1 MLHCKQDEAKII
13 YIQIIKILDVCFS
26 TYWCL
31 FFFIIYL
38 FLKLLHNLVN
48 DICVFIQNKRLN
60 SNKMLI
66 FLNKGNVI
74 KENIDNFITIFYFL
88 IMITV

>member
-1 MLHCKQDEAKII
+1 MFQ
-13 YIQIIKILDVCFS
+13 YILVS
-26 TYWCL
+26 